1 MDVLTFGLSAT
12 LAQVLTNL
20 DNLALMMAMMVAV
33 GARRAIG
40 GYLVAQT
47 VILVLALAVAEGLE
61 SGLPDR
67 VGYLGLI
74 PLGLG
79 VLGLWRQWRRQEDE
93 APVKAIERG
102 GLVAAVALY
111 LSISVDSFSVMVPLL
126 ADSVGAYR
134 WTALAGGGLGA
145 LLLAGV
151 GMSVTRLAPTS
162 LDRISRLERLAPLVM
177 IAVGF
182 YVLLN
187 TGTDAL

>member
-79 VLGLWRQWRRQEDE
+79 ILGLWRQWRRQEDE

>member
-79 VLGLWRQWRRQEDE
+79 ILGLWRQWRRQGDD

-126 ADSVGAYR
+126 ADSVGVYR